1 LLKDPVV
8 AVQKMALKSL
18 APLRRASLVGPLL
31 ELIGNPQLRAEVRQ
45 TLAAYGPAV
54 VPVLQ
59 RIVDDVLEPIERR
72 KQALKILSD
81 IDSPTS
87 VDFLMKHALG
97 SNLILRFVSIKALN
111 RFRKHQRLTV
121 SAKRIEGLVDQEIT
135 AVEVELERARF
146 FVPQTGSVIERVL
159 NQRQSWAIE
168 RMFLALSLLYDP
180 RSIYSAYQALIEG
193 DKRRADSALEWL
205 DTILEPEHRT
215 RILSL
220 LEGTGRYRTKS
231 DSATR
236 RAVLL
241 GYLGAQDELPAA
253 ALIADLTTS
262 ELQDWQPDIE
272 NALKIFQ
279 DQPLVEETLLWRYKS
294 MVGDSSIQRK
304 LSTIQKLEKLGKV
317 DIFSELGP
325 NELLILANQCAE
337 QEFNE
342 GEVIFNE
349 GDVANEIFVLFEGI
363 VELKRGES
371 SAAVIHE
378 RESFGTLSVL
388 GNQPRLFTA
397 IAKENCHC
405 LKLERETLWDIL
417 EDYPAICHGI
427 FKVTAQRV
435 SHMVSSLE
443 TARVK

>member
-1 LLKDPVV
+1 
-8 AVQKMALKSL
+8 
-18 APLRRASLVGPLL
+18 
-31 ELIGNPQLRAEVRQ
+31 
-45 TLAAYGPAV
+45 
-54 VPVLQ
+54 
-59 RIVDDVLEPIERR
+59 
-72 KQALKILSD
+72 
-81 IDSPTS
+81 
-87 VDFLMKHALG
+87 
-97 SNLILRFVSIKALN
+97 
-111 RFRKHQRLTV
+111 
-121 SAKRIEGLVDQEIT
+121 
-135 AVEVELERARF
+135 
-146 FVPQTGSVIERVL
+146 
-159 NQRQSWAIE
+159 
-168 RMFLALSLLYDP
+168 
-180 RSIYSAYQALIEG
+180 
-193 DKRRADSALEWL
+193 
-205 DTILEPEHRT
+205 
-215 RILSL
+215 
-220 LEGTGRYRTKS
+220 
-231 DSATR
+231 
-236 RAVLL
+236 
-241 GYLGAQDELPAA
+241 
-253 ALIADLTTS
+253 
-262 ELQDWQPDIE
+262 
-272 NALKIFQ
+272 
-279 DQPLVEETLLWRYKS
+279 

-337 QEFNE
+337 QEFTE

-349 GDVANEIFVLFEGI
+349 GDVANEIYVLFEGI

-435 SHMVSSLE
+435 SNMVSSLE